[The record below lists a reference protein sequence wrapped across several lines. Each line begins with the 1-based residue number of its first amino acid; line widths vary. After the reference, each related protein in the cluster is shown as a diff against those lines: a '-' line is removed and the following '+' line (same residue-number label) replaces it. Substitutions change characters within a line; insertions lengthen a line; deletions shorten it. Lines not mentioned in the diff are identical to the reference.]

1 MQQTIFLSVE
11 RLNLRFLY
19 STQPPSS
26 PLNLHRILLDLR
38 KMEAMGPHDSS
49 ENLMKKWKLF
59 HKLIYLVIS
68 THLILFLR
76 QNGNLLQVG
85 LNIEHVKKNHH
96 LVMNQEIQ

>member
-1 MQQTIFLSVE
+1 MQQTRFLSVE

-38 KMEAMGPHDSS
+38 KMEAIGPMIHRKT
-49 ENLMKKWKLF
+49 NGTWKIF

-68 THLILFLR
+68 THLIFFR

-85 LNIEHVKKNHH
+85 LNIENVTKTTTW
-96 LVMNQEIQ
+96 